1 MRIFGEIL
9 RWQEKHFK
17 HQFTICEWNNFEML
31 KCLTL
36 EGILDYLD
44 HFNHSLFSSALQG
57 CQKIGDFH
65 QGTGV
70 LLRLADLSTMWSAG
84 ICQIDRSLANWISQQ
99 YLLMRLTDFWLLGLC
114 VHQKVGKRE
123 KATAVNPES
132 SRGIFALFPPCFAA
146 TCFFLRNCHRP
157 GCWLPR
163 AVLQISKQ

>member
-1 MRIFGEIL
+1 
-9 RWQEKHFK
+9 
-17 HQFTICEWNNFEML
+17 ML

-44 HFNHSLFSSALQG
+44 HFNHSLFLSALQG

-99 YLLMRLTDFWLLGLC
+99 YLLMRLTDFFAIGFMCTSESWEKGKGNCCESWIVAGHFCPFSTLFCRDLFFPQKLPPPRLLVAQGC
-114 VHQKVGKRE
+114 AANQQTIKYRRRKCGAGSFEVGPIWRFC
-123 KATAVNPES
+123 N
-132 SRGIFALFPPCFAA
+132 LF
-146 TCFFLRNCHRP
+146 L
-157 GCWLPR
+157 
-163 AVLQISKQ
+163 